1 MFETLREFIDEHIEN
16 YNGVRLYI
24 TSSDVSD
31 EFTIEDLESNE
42 WSYLKDKTIENWS
55 FGFGTFHI
63 DLRD

>member
-1 MFETLREFIDEHIEN
+1 MFETLREFIDNHIEN

-24 TSSDVSD
+24 MSSDVSD
-31 EFTIEDLESNE
+31 EFTLKDLESE
-42 WSYLKDKTIENWS
+42 KWAYLNDKTIENWS